1 MTATQPAKKR
11 TKSANAEKKGK
22 SDNPKNGQ
30 PNRPLVDMM
39 TALYLDFQN
48 RRKAHR
54 KAIRTNIVAAV
65 EIGLEMQKDP
75 EQWAYFCENCWKKR
89 PPKVS
94 QINQAVRFALLYMAG
109 PSRSG
114 RDKASFYYNAVKLP
128 VENGIRGEE
137 LKKLIKAEGLTT
149 LRKKHTEHK
158 KNMKSSSPVEKSGST
173 VSEKPTKN
181 PITKKASGGDKV
193 TSTKQ
198 DVNERNAKLKAQ
210 KHEWSALLSF
220 DDKKNRMTNLKEGLK
235 VRITAEVDAV
245 GKTLRLVVSKMKI
258 VREEL

>member
-1 MTATQPAKKR
+1 MTANQSTKKASKP
-11 TKSANAEKKGK
+11 THVKKKGK

-30 PNRPLVDMM
+30 STRPLVDKM
-39 TALYLDFQN
+39 TALYFDFQN
-48 RRKAHR
+48 HRKAHR
-54 KAIRTNIVAAV
+54 KAIRADIVAAV
-65 EIGLEMQKDP
+65 EIGLEMQNDP
-75 EQWAYFCENCWKKR
+75 EQWAYFCENCWKEN

-94 QINQAVRFALLYMAG
+94 QIDKAVKFAIMYMVGA
-109 PSRSG
+109 SRSG
-114 RDKASFYYNAVKLP
+114 RSKASFYYSAVKLS
-128 VENGIRGEE
+128 VDSGIRGEE
-137 LKKLIKAEGLTT
+137 LKQVLKAEGLAN

-158 KNMKSSSPVEKSGST
+158 KNMKSSSPVEKSGCT

-198 DVNERNAKLKAQ
+198 GVNERNEKLKGQ

-235 VRITAEVDAV
+235 VRITAEVDAI
-245 GKTLRLVVSKMKI
+245 GQTLRLVVSKMKI